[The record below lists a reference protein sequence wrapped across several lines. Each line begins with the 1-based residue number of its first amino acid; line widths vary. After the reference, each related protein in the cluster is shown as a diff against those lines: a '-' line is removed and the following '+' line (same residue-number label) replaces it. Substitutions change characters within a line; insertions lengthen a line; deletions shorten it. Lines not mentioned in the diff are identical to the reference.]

1 MKGTTFGCLKFKNL
15 IILFYTFVTWIQKSK
30 EKIKGFGPMHESMGG
45 NGGGREML
53 RFR

>member
-30 EKIKGFGPMHESMGG
+30 ESMGG
-45 NGGGREML
+45 DGGGREML